1 MRAKRI
7 NRDEQ
12 VRLIMEYRRSGL
24 SDYQWCKANSV
35 LPGTFYNWISRL
47 RKAGFAIP
55 DPASQPAVPIVQEV
69 VKLPVAGSTDPA
81 NVIGFEEQN
90 TGNLSLSG
98 CQAAVEIELDR
109 TIIRLYNGA
118 DPQVVQTVLQLMGGA
133 VHAR

>member
-12 VRLIMEYRRSGL
+12 VKLIMECRRSGL
-24 SDYQWCKANSV
+24 SDYQWCEANGV

-47 RKAGFAIP
+47 RKEGY
-55 DPASQPAVPIVQEV
+55 AVPAVQEV
-69 VKLPVAGSTDPA
+69 VKLPVSNSANPA
-81 NVIGFEEQN
+81 NAIGFEEQN
-90 TGNLSLSG
+90 TSNLSLPG
-98 CQAAVEIELDR
+98 CQAAVEIELGK

-118 DPQVVQTVLQLMGGA
+118 DPRVVQTVLQLMGGA

>member
-12 VRLIMEYRRSGL
+12 VRLIMECRRSGL
-24 SDYQWCKANSV
+24 SDYQWCEANGV

-47 RKAGFAIP
+47 KKAGYAIP
-55 DPASQPAVPIVQEV
+55 DPASQPAVPVVQEV
-69 VKLPVAGSTDPA
+69 VKLPVAGSANPA
-81 NVIGFEEQN
+81 NAIGFEEQN
-90 TGNLSLSG
+90 TSNLSLPG
-98 CQAAVEIELDR
+98 CQAAVEIELGR

-118 DPQVVQTVLQLMGGA
+118 DPQMVQTVLQFMGGA

>member
-12 VRLIMEYRRSGL
+12 VKLIMECRRSGL
-24 SDYQWCKANSV
+24 SDYQWCEANGV

-47 RKAGFAIP
+47 RKEGYAIP
-55 DPASQPAVPIVQEV
+55 DPAPQPTVPAVQEV
-69 VKLPVAGSTDPA
+69 VKLPVSNSANPA
-81 NVIGFEEQN
+81 NAIGFEEQN
-90 TGNLSLSG
+90 TSNLSLPG
-98 CQAAVEIELDR
+98 CQAAVEIELGK

-118 DPQVVQTVLQLMGGA
+118 DPRVVQTVLQLMGGA